1 MWRIQLT
8 ITINF
13 ISSKDNDDEEHM
25 MHSKGDNKEII
36 INDKAHEVVE
46 FFESSFNR
54 YQNNL
59 EALMKSSEFV
69 FNYVHVWYYKYLI
82 INKLL

>member
-1 MWRIQLT
+1 MWRIQLI

-13 ISSKDNDDEEHM
+13 ISSKDNNDEEHM

-46 FFESSFNR
+46 FF
-54 YQNNL
+54 
-59 EALMKSSEFV
+59 
-69 FNYVHVWYYKYLI
+69 
-82 INKLL
+82 

>member
-1 MWRIQLT
+1 
-8 ITINF
+8 
-13 ISSKDNDDEEHM
+13 

-36 INDKAHEVVE
+36 INDKGHEVVE

-59 EALMKSSEFV
+59 EALMKSSVFV
-69 FNYVHVWYYKYLI
+69 FNYVHVWYYKYLL

>member
-1 MWRIQLT
+1 
-8 ITINF
+8 
-13 ISSKDNDDEEHM
+13 M
-25 MHSKGDNKEII
+25 MHSKSDNKEII

-46 FFESSFNR
+46 FFESPFNR

-69 FNYVHVWYYKYLI
+69 FNYVYVWYYKYLI